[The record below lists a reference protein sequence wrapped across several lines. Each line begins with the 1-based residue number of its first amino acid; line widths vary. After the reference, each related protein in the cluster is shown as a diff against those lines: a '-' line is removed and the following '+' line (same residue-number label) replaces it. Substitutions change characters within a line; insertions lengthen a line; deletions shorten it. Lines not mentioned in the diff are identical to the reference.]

1 MIKSIFRGEQF
12 KVTSIYGNRVLNGNN
27 EFHGGLDLVGI
38 SSWDVVSLVD
48 GTVIQSRIVIDK
60 NNLTWQWGNYICI
73 KTDSGQY
80 QYYCHL
86 SIRYAKYGQTVK
98 AGDIIG
104 VMGNTG
110 YSFGAHLHFEVR
122 QPDGKTTVCPETV
135 LGISNAEGIYTLK
148 QESQLEKDLDT
159 LMQYNIIS
167 TKEYWINT
175 SPTVKYLPE
184 LIHNMSEYLRK

>member
-1 MIKSIFRGEQF
+1 MIIPFNCDSVRL
-12 KVTSIYGNRVLNGNN
+12 TSPYGNRVLNGIN
-27 EFHGGLDLVGI
+27 EFHPGYDLAGI
-38 SSWDVVSLVD
+38 GSIDVVAVE
-48 GTVIQSRIVIDK
+48 GGKVVQSRIVTDK
-60 NNLTWQWGNYICI
+60 TNRTWQWGNYICI

-148 QESQLEKDLDT
+148 QDSQLDKDLDT

-175 SPTVKYLPE
+175 SPTVKYLPD

>member
-1 MIKSIFRGEQF
+1 MIIPFNCDSVRL
-12 KVTSIYGNRVLNGNN
+12 TSPYGNRILNGIS
-27 EFHGGLDLVGI
+27 EFHPGYDLVGI
-38 SSWDVVSLVD
+38 GSTDIVAVEGGKVV
-48 GTVIQSRIVIDK
+48 QSRIVTDK
-60 NNLTWQWGNYICI
+60 TNPTWQWGNYICI
-73 KTDSGQY
+73 KTDKGQY

-86 SIRYAKYGQTVK
+86 NTRYAKYGQTVK

-122 QPDGKTTVCPETV
+122 QPDGKTTVCPETI
-135 LGISNAEGIYTLK
+135 LGITNAKGIYTLK
-148 QESQLEKDLDT
+148 QESQLDKDLDT
-159 LMQYNIIS
+159 LVEHKIIS

-175 SPTVKYLPE
+175 CPTVKYLPD